1 MGHPFEQRRQ
11 ADVPATPDEVW
22 AAIAS
27 GPGIDSW
34 FMGRSAVQPGADG
47 TVRTVFGEYAPELG
61 VTAWDPARRFA
72 YRSDEAADGRFIA
85 YEFLIEGRAGGST
98 VLRAVT
104 SGFLPGDDWADEF
117 EAMTLGGELYFR
129 TLVEYLTHFAGR
141 FAAPVTAFGPPG
153 TTWTRDRALLCR
165 ALGLPED
172 AKPGDP
178 AWFTTDEAAGPADGV
193 VYVAN
198 AHTIGI
204 RTPDAL
210 YRFLR
215 GFGKPALAA
224 HHLFAEDADPA
235 QAERAWAGL
244 AAPHARLTRR
254 KERKEGNPMD
264 TVRSA
269 DGTPIAF
276 TKAGQGPPLILVDG
290 ALCSRSF
297 GPMPKLATLLA
308 PHFTVYTYDRRGRG
322 ASGDTLPYAAARE
335 VDDLEALT
343 VLGRQRRRN
352 GARARHVVRLRAR
365 PRGGQVHPRDRE
377 AGGIRAAVHR
387 GRHQVPDTR

>member
-34 FMGRSAVQPGADG
+34 FMGRSAVRPGADG

-72 YRSDEAADGRFIA
+72 YRSGEAADGRFVA
-85 YEFLIEGRAGGST
+85 YEFLIGGRAGGST
-98 VLRAVT
+98 VLRTVT

-129 TLVEYLTHFAGR
+129 TLVEYLTYFAGR

-153 TTWTRDRALLCR
+153 TTWARDRALLCR
-165 ALGLPED
+165 ALGLSGD
-172 AKPGDP
+172 AKPGDL
-178 AWFTTDEAAGPADGV
+178 ARFTTDEAAGPADGV

-204 RTPDAL
+204 RAPDAL

-215 GFGKPALAA
+215 GFGKPAIAA
-224 HHLFAEDADPA
+224 HHLFAEDADPV
-235 QAERAWAGL
+235 QAERGWAGWLRRTL
-244 AAPHARLTRR
+244 A
-254 KERKEGNPMD
+254 
-264 TVRSA
+264 
-269 DGTPIAF
+269 
-276 TKAGQGPPLILVDG
+276 
-290 ALCSRSF
+290 
-297 GPMPKLATLLA
+297 
-308 PHFTVYTYDRRGRG
+308 
-322 ASGDTLPYAAARE
+322 
-335 VDDLEALT
+335 
-343 VLGRQRRRN
+343 
-352 GARARHVVRLRAR
+352 
-365 PRGGQVHPRDRE
+365 
-377 AGGIRAAVHR
+377 
-387 GRHQVPDTR
+387 